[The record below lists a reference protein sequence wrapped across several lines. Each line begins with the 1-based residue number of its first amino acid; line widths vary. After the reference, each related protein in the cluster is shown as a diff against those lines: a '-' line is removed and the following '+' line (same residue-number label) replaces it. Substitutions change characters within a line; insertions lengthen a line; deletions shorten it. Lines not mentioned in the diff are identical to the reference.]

1 MVVGAIVVVSVVVVM
16 GSAVGAIV
24 VVVTVGSELVFGSP
38 IVHSGE
44 LNGQS
49 QAKEIVLK
57 TRPFGQNVRYATPKL
72 QTKKDEQSIGL
83 AKVPC
88 GSGQT
93 NRAGVVAGGRV
104 EEIGELSV
112 GFGSSVGGP

>member
-1 MVVGAIVVVSVVVVM
+1 MLQSLGLGKFPLSDGHWNEPGDVVVVVVGAIVVVSVVVVM

-57 TRPFGQNVRYATPKL
+57 TRPFGQN
-72 QTKKDEQSIGL
+72 
-83 AKVPC
+83 
-88 GSGQT
+88 
-93 NRAGVVAGGRV
+93 
-104 EEIGELSV
+104 
-112 GFGSSVGGP
+112 